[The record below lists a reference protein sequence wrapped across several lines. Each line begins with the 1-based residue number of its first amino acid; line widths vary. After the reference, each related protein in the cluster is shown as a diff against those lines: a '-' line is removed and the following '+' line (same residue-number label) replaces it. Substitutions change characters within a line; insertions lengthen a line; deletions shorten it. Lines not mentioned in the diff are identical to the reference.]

1 MRKYT
6 NPAIKISRFMTENII
21 TTSGTSGTDTTSF
34 EDGMAAAAGTDK
46 SNIKS
51 VSINDFKFTL

>member
-21 TTSGTSGTDTTSF
+21 TTSGTNTTSF
-34 EDGMAAAAGTDK
+34 EDRMAEDTK
-46 SNIKS
+46 VSNITTVGLDKF
-51 VSINDFKFTL
+51 DFTVGL

>member
-1 MRKYT
+1 MMRKYT

-21 TTSGTSGTDTTSF
+21 TTSGTNTTSF

-51 VSINDFKFTL
+51 VSINDFTITL

>member
-21 TTSGTSGTDTTSF
+21 TTSGTDSTSF
-34 EDGMAAAAGTDK
+34 EDRMAENK
-46 SNIKS
+46 KVSNITT
-51 VSINDFKFTL
+51 VGLDGFKFTL

>member
-21 TTSGTSGTDTTSF
+21 TTSGTNTASF

-51 VSINDFKFTL
+51 VSISDFKFTL